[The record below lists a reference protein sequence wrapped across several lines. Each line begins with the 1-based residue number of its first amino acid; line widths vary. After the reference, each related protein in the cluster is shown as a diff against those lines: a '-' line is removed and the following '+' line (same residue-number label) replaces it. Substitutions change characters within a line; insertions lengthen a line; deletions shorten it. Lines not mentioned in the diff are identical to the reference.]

1 MEVLETSG
9 LTTHNRRQLFHS
21 AFLTAKLYY
30 VYWYDS
36 EIYIDLSIAIEDIYR
51 KTINRFT
58 IEFAVKKCVSSE
70 VQNNKSV
77 PMVAS

>member
-30 VYWYDS
+30 VYWDDS
-36 EIYIDLSIAIEDIYR
+36 ETYIKIAIEDIYR

-70 VQNNKSV
+70 V
-77 PMVAS
+77 